1 MKRPTTAAPLADR
14 FAGCLLGLSVGDG
27 LGAPYEGLTAFD
39 IFYRFGTPDGF
50 VMNPSGETLYY
61 TDDTE
66 MMIGLAETLAELG
79 TVSEPALVR
88 AFAENYHPERGYG
101 QGARRV
107 IERMCRGKNWRA
119 LAETIFPGGSY
130 GNGAAM
136 RVAPVGLLFADDLDE
151 VWPQAAASA
160 LPTHTHPVGI
170 EGAQLLA
177 LAVAFLVRADT
188 FDRNAFYRVLRS
200 RAVTEEFQWHLAV
213 ATKLRAGD
221 AVSGLGSTLHAHR
234 SVVTAMAC
242 FANSPCDFESAVGLA
257 IGLGD
262 DTDTVAAMTGALVG
276 AFGGS
281 TAIPAGLLAKL
292 EDGPAKGKSHIT
304 MLAGRLY
311 ERYSDR
317 AASAC
322 RCAPLPTT
330 EGIAPAG

>member
-1 MKRPTTAAPLADR
+1 
-14 FAGCLLGLSVGDG
+14 
-27 LGAPYEGLTAFD
+27 LTALD
-39 IFYRFGTPDGF
+39 IFYRFGTPDVF
-50 VMNPSGETLYY
+50 VKNPSGDALYY

-79 TVSEPALVR
+79 TVDEARLVR
-88 AFAENYHPERGYG
+88 AFADNYHPERGYG

-136 RVAPVGLLFADDLDE
+136 RVAPVGLLFADDLDA
-151 VWPQAAASA
+151 VWRQAAASA

-177 LAVAFLVRADT
+177 LAVALLVRTNT
-188 FDRNAFYRVLRS
+188 FDRKEFYGILRS
-200 RAVTEEFQWHLAV
+200 RAVTEEFQWHLGV
-213 ATKLRAGD
+213 ASKLRAGD
-221 AVSGLGSTLHAHR
+221 PVSGLGSTLHAHR

-262 DTDTVAAMTGALVG
+262 DTDTVAAMTAALVG
-276 AFGGS
+276 AFGG
-281 TAIPAGLLAKL
+281 TKAIPAGLLGKL
-292 EDGPAKGKSHIT
+292 EDGPAKGMSHISS
-304 MLAGRLY
+304 LAARLY
-311 ERYSDR
+311 ERYTAR
-317 AASAC
+317 RGAST
-322 RCAPLPTT
+322 TT
-330 EGIAPAG
+330 ERNH

>member
-1 MKRPTTAAPLADR
+1 MKSVTSSAPLADR
-14 FAGCLLGLSVGDG
+14 FAGCLLGLAVGDG
-27 LGAPYEGLTAFD
+27 LGAPYEGLTALD
-39 IFYRFGTPDGF
+39 IFYRFGTPDAL
-50 VMNPSGETLYY
+50 VTNPSGDTLYY

-79 TVSEPALVR
+79 TTDEARLVR

-107 IERMCRGKNWRA
+107 IQRMCRGKDWRA

-151 VWPQAAASA
+151 VWRQAAASA
-160 LPTHTHPVGI
+160 LPTHTHPVGV

-177 LAVAFLVRADT
+177 LAVALLVRADT
-188 FDRNAFYRVLRS
+188 FDRKAFYRALRT
-200 RAVTEEFQWHLAV
+200 RAVTEEFQWHLRV
-213 ATKLRAGD
+213 AARLRPGD
-221 AVSGLGSTLHAHR
+221 PVSGLGSTLLAHR

-242 FANSPCDFESAVGLA
+242 FANSPDDFESAVGLA

-276 AFGGS
+276 AFGG
-281 TAIPAGLLAKL
+281 TAAIPSGLLAKL
-292 EDGPAKGKSHIT
+292 EDEPAKGKSHIT
-304 MLAGRLY
+304 SLAARLY
-311 ERYSDR
+311 ERYTARRSAR
-317 AASAC
+317 ATAEREPS
-322 RCAPLPTT
+322 
-330 EGIAPAG
+330 